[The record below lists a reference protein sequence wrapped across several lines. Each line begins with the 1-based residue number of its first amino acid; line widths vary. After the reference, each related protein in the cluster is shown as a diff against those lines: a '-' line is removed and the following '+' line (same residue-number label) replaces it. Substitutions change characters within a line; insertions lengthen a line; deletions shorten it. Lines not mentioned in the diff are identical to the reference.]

1 MPLGMFRNQH
11 SPILADFG
19 TTGVKFLQTSLGER
33 PTATSAAFLAFPERV
48 AALNPNER
56 LEFVAAELP
65 RVLKAGGFRGNR
77 VVISPF
83 SQHMLVQHVGVATSD
98 VDRANDLVRAQLAGA
113 LGCDPHAL
121 VVRTRAVC
129 DVVRDG
135 QSRTETLA
143 IAMAREDAMRY
154 VELFRRVKIAVAG
167 VHGEIPALVH
177 AFDHVNRRLDDAGV
191 STMYVDLGYGTTKV
205 SICHGAQLVFAK
217 SIAVAGRTFDACLA
231 RSRGI
236 GLALAHATRID
247 EGVLPARAVGTTPGT
262 VESREG
268 DRAPA
273 GRSAAAAPR
282 RLPVVAAV
290 PAVAHPTIALSGD
303 RRGVQGAPALGVDL
317 VTGAARPRAP
327 ELQEPIDALADELG
341 MCVRYH
347 AALFRDRRIDRV
359 VFLGGEARDVGLCQ
373 ALAAS
378 LRLPAKAGDPMAR
391 FLQNGPAPAGLPEP
405 SASHPGWSVA
415 CGLAFAPTDL

>member
-11 SPILADFG
+11 SPILVDFG
-19 TTGVKFLQTSLGER
+19 STGVKILQTSLGER
-33 PTATSAAFLAFPERV
+33 PTATSAAFLDFPERIV
-48 AALNPNER
+48 GLNPNER
-56 LEFVAAELP
+56 LEFVAGELP
-65 RVLKAGGFRGNR
+65 RVLKAGGFRGSR

-98 VDRANDLVRAQLAGA
+98 VERSNDLVRAQLAGA

-154 VELFRRVKIAVAG
+154 VDLFRRVKLAVAG

-191 STMYVDLGYGTTKV
+191 STMYVDLGHGTTKV

-217 SIAVAGRTFDACLA
+217 SVAVAGRTFDACLA

-236 GLALAHATRID
+236 GLALANATRID
-247 EGVLPARAVGTTPGT
+247 EGVLPARASGAATATF
-262 VESREG
+262 ESR
-268 DRAPA
+268 DVARPA
-273 GRSAAAAPR
+273 LAASKRMPGAAM
-282 RLPVVAAV
+282 V
-290 PAVAHPTIALSGD
+290 PAVAHPTVAIPGD

-317 VTGAARPRAP
+317 VTGSTRPRAP

-347 AALFRDRRIDRV
+347 SALFRDRRIDRV

-405 SASHPGWSVA
+405 TAAHPGWSVA